1 VRWVDAPD
9 AGGYDAVVLAVAHDR
24 FRALDAAQVRALL
37 APDGV
42 VYDVKSVWPREVV
55 DDRL

>member
-1 VRWVDAPD
+1 
-9 AGGYDAVVLAVAHDR
+9 VVLAVAHER
-24 FRALDAAQVRALL
+24 FRTFDAAQVRALL
-37 APDGV
+37 APGGV